1 MDTLRME
8 SDVLF
13 YSYNTYFSP
22 SPCVPSFLD
31 YCQTQNKGRTLD
43 SGWTVVKTSCMTF
56 QLTSGMAYL
65 TKLPKWMFWK
75 NVYPQKTLTDC
86 SLPWSEVEEIIQCS
100 NMPRM
105 SGHSSS
111 EPRSWRP
118 L

>member
-1 MDTLRME
+1 MY
-8 SDVLF
+8 VG
-13 YSYNTYFSP
+13 
-22 SPCVPSFLD
+22 CV
-31 YCQTQNKGRTLD
+31 TNKDMYMSSL
-43 SGWTVVKTSCMTF
+43 V
-56 QLTSGMAYL
+56 YL

-75 NVYPQKTLTDC
+75 NVYPQETLTDC

-100 NMPRM
+100 NMLRM